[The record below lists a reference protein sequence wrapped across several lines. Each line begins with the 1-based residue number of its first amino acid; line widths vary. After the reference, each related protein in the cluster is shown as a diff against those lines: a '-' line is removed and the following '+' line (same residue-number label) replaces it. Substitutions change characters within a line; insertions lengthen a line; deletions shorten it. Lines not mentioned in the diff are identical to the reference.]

1 METGRDGKLFNERHN
16 CLARGSFDG
25 KLIGRL
31 PGVVVIDQGGLV
43 EGAGGRRLDGK
54 WMVDLL
60 CVEMELEPSQLTR
73 IYGMNWECSQSQLS
87 DFHIIIIQHLIIRD
101 SCPEIQHAYI

>member
-16 CLARGSFDG
+16 CLARGSLDG

-31 PGVVVIDQGGLV
+31 PGVVVIDQGGLLK
-43 EGAGGRRLDGK
+43 GAGGRRLDSK

-60 CVEMELEPSQLTR
+60 CVEMELEPNQLTG
-73 IYGMNWECSQSQLS
+73 IYGMNRECSQSQLS
-87 DFHIIIIQHLIIRD
+87 EFHIYPAPHYLAH
-101 SCPEIQHAYI
+101 SACLYK